1 MVLTCDLEAL
11 LLDIYPGE
19 LKPYVH
25 TKNLHAVIAA
35 LSVNLP
41 EVKVANLEV
50 SKMSF
55 NNWLDKQTVVHPS
68 DGIFFSNKKKWAIKA
83 WEEMEET
90 YAYG

>member
-55 NNWLDKQTVVHPS
+55 NN
-68 DGIFFSNKKKWAIKA
+68 
-83 WEEMEET
+83 
-90 YAYG
+90 